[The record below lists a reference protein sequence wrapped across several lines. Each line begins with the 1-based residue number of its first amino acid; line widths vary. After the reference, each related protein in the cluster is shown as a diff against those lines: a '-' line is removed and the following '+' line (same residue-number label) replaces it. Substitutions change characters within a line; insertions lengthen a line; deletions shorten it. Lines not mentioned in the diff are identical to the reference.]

1 MKPFQPTVVLGF
13 SKYTR
18 MTSSSVSETSA
29 ESFFSFSAYSI
40 AASISWIEQGPTMR
54 NSLGSSRLKILFIA
68 SLAFDTV
75 ASACSDAGTATLS
88 WLGVIRVSSLST
100 FKSSTFKSVIEK
112 FRILLCHYLLIFFEK
127 NLLEICSKK
136 TPSGLRRSGFPR
148 AVWTALFLNTATYWL
163 K

>member
-1 MKPFQPTVVLGF
+1 
-13 SKYTR
+13 
-18 MTSSSVSETSA
+18 
-29 ESFFSFSAYSI
+29 
-40 AASISWIEQGPTMR
+40 MR

-112 FRILLCHYLLIFFEK
+112 FRILLCQYLLIFFEK

-136 TPSGLRRSGFPR
+136 TPSGLRRSGFP
-148 AVWTALFLNTATYWL
+148 
-163 K
+163 